1 MKITNATGTYAKRI
15 NPLIKL
21 FWTYFDAHESNT
33 REAVSRAAAL
43 VRYFKSKKIYFTVS
57 AKEVVADTRSVDG
70 ACNIVL
76 DIYIENKA
84 VCCEDTITLLFPTI
98 EEVLDYEKI
107 AKGE

>member
-21 FWTYFDAHESNT
+21 FWTYFDAHESST
-33 REAVSRAAAL
+33 REVVSRAAAL
-43 VRYFKSKKIYFTVS
+43 VRYFKSKKIYFTV
-57 AKEVVADTRSVDG
+57 ATEGVVADTRQING

-76 DIYIENKA
+76 DTYIENKA
-84 VCCEDTITLLFPTI
+84 VCCEDTVTLLFPTI
-98 EEVLDYEKI
+98 EEVLEYEKI